1 MSSIVITIPNQVP
14 RKYAVPES
22 FTYRELQTIKN
33 VTGLR
38 PAEFEDALES
48 GDPDIVIA
56 LAVICAQRAGH
67 AITADDLM
75 DLEVGAQPSIAD
87 YAVFYVEYW
96 KVNRLKEELPANLAA
111 HYKRMRARPAVE
123 KAIKMEGLA

>member
-1 MSSIVITIPNQVP
+1 MSHIVIAIPNQVP

-22 FTYRELQTIKN
+22 FTYRELQTIKT

-38 PAEFEDALES
+38 PAEFEDALNS

-67 AITADDLM
+67 NITADDLM
-75 DLEVGAQPSIAD
+75 DLEVGAITVEGDDAD
-87 YAVFYVEYW
+87 PT
-96 KVNRLKEELPANLAA
+96 PAASVDD
-111 HYKRMRARPAVE
+111 AVE
-123 KAIKMEGLA
+123 AATIPADGGTPDSSESTG

>member
-22 FTYRELQTIKN
+22 FTYRERQTIKN

-75 DLEVGAQPSIAD
+75 DLEVGAITVEGDDEDPTTAGAAESEAPTTTPEDGGTLPS
-87 YAVFYVEYW
+87 
-96 KVNRLKEELPANLAA
+96 PAST
-111 HYKRMRARPAVE
+111 E
-123 KAIKMEGLA
+123 